1 MRLRGKLFVFLAALV
16 MPVATLVTVSTVAIQ
31 PAEAAANL
39 LYCTGGNGVVNF
51 KQTAAPASAN
61 GLTQLGYYETTSAKA
76 QTTVTGVTGGAC
88 HAGTSTSGASLGSGA
103 VTPLPVI
110 KSNPCRALAAG
121 VAPIVECTQ
130 PVTGNFNI
138 SNTSNTHTATVSTA
152 FTATAWG
159 EVKTQLNLAI
169 TGTGIPAN
177 TKYTATSGTGAV
189 GSTVTLSNAATAT
202 VSGDSLTL
210 TTAVPLCKAA
220 SAGICPAN
228 ETGKFWYGS
237 GWAFANGGVSSL
249 KAAIPT
255 ITLTVASHT
264 LVFHTKSVAQ
274 VIAGGEAG
282 FQLVG
287 YTVDTTNGHYS
298 DGSSTC
304 TTACPSKFVTL
315 LNTDTGTHFTGN
327 TGNKFLL
334 DISQIL
340 SYTSQPPGTA
350 ASRAVKILTA
360 NFDNGTQTSST
371 STVLH
376 GYFQS

>member
-1 MRLRGKLFVFLAALV
+1 MSLRSRVFIGVAAVVL
-16 MPVATLVTVSTVAIQ
+16 PVATLSGVAVQ

-39 LYCTGGNGVVNF
+39 VYCTGGSGVVNF
-51 KQTAAPASAN
+51 KQTAAPATPN
-61 GLTQLGYYETTSAKA
+61 GLTQLGYYETTSAKTS
-76 QTTVTGVTGGAC
+76 TTVTGVTAGAC
-88 HAGTSTSGASLGSGA
+88 HAGTSTSGASLGSGSVA
-103 VTPLPVI
+103 PLPVI
-110 KSNPCRALAAG
+110 KSNPCRVLAAG
-121 VAPIVECTQ
+121 VLPITECTQ
-130 PVTGNFNI
+130 PVAGKFNI
-138 SNTSNTHTATVSTA
+138 SNTSHTATVSTA

-202 VSGDSLTL
+202 VSADSLTL

-228 ETGKFWYGS
+228 ETGNFWYGS
-237 GWAFANGGVSSL
+237 GWSFANVGVSSV
-249 KAAIPT
+249 AASIPT
-255 ITLTVASHT
+255 VTLTVAAHT
-264 LVFHTKSVAQ
+264 LVFHTKSAA
-274 VIAGGEAG
+274 IAIGGGEAG
-282 FQLVG
+282 FALTG

-315 LNTDTGTHFTGN
+315 LNTDTGTHYTGN

-334 DISQIL
+334 DISQITG
-340 SYTSQPPGTA
+340 YTSQPPGTS

-371 STVLH
+371 GALLH